1 MKSVLYFLYSLES
14 NSNKLGVIQA
24 TQLDLQEYGC
34 AIDISYLDSGSQT
47 VLVFTTVY
55 GSIIGWDL
63 RSPKLAWKV
72 NNDIKQ
78 GEY

>member
-1 MKSVLYFLYSLES
+1 MYSLET
-14 NSNKLGVIQA
+14 NSNKLGILHSK
-24 TQLDLQEYGC
+24 QLDLNEDGC
-34 AIDISYLDSGSQT
+34 AVDVSYLDSGSQM
-47 VLVFTTVY
+47 VLVYTTVY

-78 GEY
+78 GE

>member
-1 MKSVLYFLYSLES
+1 MFSLES
-14 NSNKLGVIQA
+14 NSNKLGILHSK
-24 TQLDLQEYGC
+24 QLDLNEDGC
-34 AIDISYLDSGSQT
+34 AVDVSYLDSGSQMI
-47 VLVFTTVY
+47 LVYTTVY

-78 GEY
+78 GE